1 MMVKELEMGK
11 PKMEA
16 KTGTDATKMMDEAMM
31 VKELE
36 MMVKNLSDDQLDEL
50 EKLLGKNIEEEGTEF
65 DKIMVELKEMGMEDE
80 DIADMKHLSQ
90 GMYDFLSLV
99 PDLGE
104 KLDFATEYDLMD
116 NIHLYLLGL
125 ENKLGPL
132 GYIALH
138 HVLEDGE
145 QDGQIVDVII
155 EPISTKAAPVAA
167 NVSPVKTKAP
177 MVEKAMEV
185 KTTAGPTFRR
195 KRSSTVQVLRKRR
208 FIDLDILDD

>member
-1 MMVKELEMGK
+1 MMELE
-11 PKMEA
+11 
-16 KTGTDATKMMDEAMM
+16 
-31 VKELE
+31 L
-36 MMVKNLSDDQLDEL
+36 MVKNLSDEQLDEL

-155 EPISTKAAPVAA
+155 EPISTKAAPVDAK
-167 NVSPVKTKAP
+167 VSPVSTKAAPVAAKVSPVPTKAP
-177 MVEKAMEV
+177 LVEKAMEV
-185 KTTAGPTFRR
+185 KTTAVPSFRR
-195 KRSSTVQVLRKRR
+195 KRSSPLQVLRKRR
-208 FIDLDILDD
+208 FIDLDD

>member
-1 MMVKELEMGK
+1 MMELE
-11 PKMEA
+11 
-16 KTGTDATKMMDEAMM
+16 
-31 VKELE
+31 L
-36 MMVKNLSDDQLDEL
+36 MVKNLSDDQLDEL

-80 DIADMKHLSQ
+80 DIADMKQLSQ

-155 EPISTKAAPVAA
+155 EPIPTKSTPVAA
-167 NVSPVKTKAP
+167 KVSPVPTKAP

-185 KTTAGPTFRR
+185 KTTAVPTVRR
-195 KRSSTVQVLRKRR
+195 RRSSPLQVLRKRR
-208 FIDLDILDD
+208 FIDLDD